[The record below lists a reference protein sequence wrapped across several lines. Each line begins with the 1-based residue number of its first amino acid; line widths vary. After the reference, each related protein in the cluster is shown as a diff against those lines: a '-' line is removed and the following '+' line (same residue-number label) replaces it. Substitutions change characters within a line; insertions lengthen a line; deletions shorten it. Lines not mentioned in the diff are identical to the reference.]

1 MVEEIQLIP
10 VPVQILRSS
19 FSYWNRQM
27 E

>member
-1 MVEEIQLIP
+1 MLEEIQLIP

-19 FSYWNRQM
+19 FSYRNRQM